1 MEQGLPRQASP
12 SCDKDRRLVARQAA
26 ADCARLFLGFQQKTA
41 RLFFGFQQFSKDYFS
56 DFSKS
61 CTFSAD
67 NQYKKDKPSQK
78 NSSISS

>member
-12 SCDKDRRLVARQAA
+12 SCGIQDKPPGRQRPIISRISA
-26 ADCARLFLGFQQKTA
+26 KTA
-41 RLFFGFQQFSKDYFS
+41 RLFLGFQQFSKDYFS